1 MRTLYEILEFDAI
14 RNQVAAFCRTE
25 MARNQAAKLEHS
37 TDPIIIQEWLDETR
51 ESLDI
56 IFHYGGFGFDY
67 VHNLLPLIERAT
79 KGSILNVEELYR
91 IGSQTDAIRALYEY
105 QKQIQSFLPSTSRF
119 KQLCAQL
126 IPCKS
131 LREEIDRCITPNLE
145 ISDAASPELR
155 HIRRALIMKE
165 QAVRKQLDQLLRS
178 KSEYLSEMI
187 ITLRNDRLV
196 LPVKTAYKYALGG
209 IIHDQSDSGQTV
221 YVEPELVLSLNA
233 ELMRLKQEERD
244 EIQRILANLSAL
256 VRQNS
261 EPLERN
267 VLIFQALDFMLA
279 KGHYGKAIDG
289 SIPMISETQEVYL
302 RHARHP
308 LLPRES
314 VISNNY
320 HLGGTSPRICLIT
333 GPNTGGKTVALKTI
347 GLLSIMMQSG
357 LPIPAESDARLG
369 IFSRIY
375 VDIGDEQSLEQSLS
389 TFSSHM
395 KKLIETVQGANHQ
408 SLVLI
413 DEIGGGTDPKE
424 GESLAM
430 AILDQFE
437 QRQCILMAT
446 THYSNLKTFAVQKSS
461 FQNASMNFDESEL
474 RPTYR
479 LRQGIPGQSYAFEI
493 SERLGL
499 PKSIIQSSRNYK
511 EYYSSQAELLMETM
525 QTELNRLDDEKQLL
539 QLREKKLAEQ
549 EIEVRTQQEL
559 LQKKEEELSAKST
572 SIIANKIEEAEARI
586 DQIVLEMQTKQR
598 DGLKMHEWIDAKRQL
613 TDLQEED
620 QNIEETTVRSYAVGE
635 QVQVLSLSKTG
646 KVVRKSG
653 EEYVVLVGNVNLQ
666 VHAKQLAK
674 SHKPNASALK
684 KNQVS
689 IQADRP
695 LRTIPMELNLI
706 GLRVSEAMPLL
717 DKYLDDARQI
727 RLKSVR
733 IIHGS
738 GTGALRLAVH
748 QFLDQASFI
757 ESYRLGGAGEGGVGA
772 TVIQFKE
779 GLSK

>member
-14 RNQVAAFCRTE
+14 RNQVAAFCHTE
-25 MARNQAAKLEHS
+25 MARIQTLKLQHS
-37 TDPIIIQEWLDETR
+37 TDIVVIQEWLN
-51 ESLDI
+51 ESQEALDI
-56 IFHYGGFGFDY
+56 IYHYGGYGFDY
-67 VHNLLPLIERAT
+67 VHNLLPAIERAN
-79 KGSILNVEELYR
+79 KGSILSIEDLYR
-91 IGSQTDAIRALYEY
+91 IGSQTDAIRALLEY
-105 QKQIQSFLPSTSRF
+105 QKQIQAFLPSSSRF
-119 KQLCAQL
+119 KQLSNQL
-126 IPCKS
+126 VPCKA
-131 LREEIDRCITPNLE
+131 LRDEIDRCITPNLE
-145 ISDAASPELR
+145 IADAASSELR
-155 HIRRALIMKE
+155 HIRRTLIVKE

-178 KSEYLSEMI
+178 KSEYLSELI

-244 EIQRILANLSAL
+244 EIQRILASLSAL

-261 EPLERN
+261 ETLERN
-267 VLIFQALDFMLA
+267 VLVFQALDFMLA

-289 SIPMISETQEVYL
+289 SIPTISTSQEVFL

-308 LLPRES
+308 LLSRDT
-314 VISNNY
+314 VVANNY
-320 HLGGTSPRICLIT
+320 HLGGSNPRICLIT
-333 GPNTGGKTVALKTI
+333 GPNTGGKTVALKTV
-347 GLLSIMMQSG
+347 GLLAIMMQSG
-357 LPIPAESDARLG
+357 FPIPAENDARLG
-369 IFSRIY
+369 IFSKIF

-395 KKLIETVQGANHQ
+395 KKLIETVQEANHD

-437 QRQCILMAT
+437 QRRCILMAT
-446 THYSNLKTFAVQKSS
+446 THYSNLKTFAVQKPS
-461 FQNASMNFDESEL
+461 FQNASMNFDEQEL

-499 PKSIIQSSRNYK
+499 PKEIIFCARQYK
-511 EYYSSQAELLMETM
+511 EYYSSQAELLMEKM
-525 QTELNRLDDEKQLL
+525 QAELNRLDEEKQHLKRWTE
-539 QLREKKLAEQ
+539 QLNEQ
-549 EIEVRTQQEL
+549 EDDLINQKEHL
-559 LQKKEEELSAKST
+559 KKKEEELANKAET
-572 SIIANKIEEAEARI
+572 IIANKIAEAEV
-586 DQIVLEMQTKQR
+586 QIEEIVHQMREKQR
-598 DGLKMHEWIDAKRQL
+598 DNLKMHEWIDAKRQL
-613 TDLQEED
+613 NALHPKED
-620 QNIEETTVRSYAVGE
+620 SGEDDTPRSYELGE
-635 QVQVLSLSKTG
+635 QVQVLSLNKTG
-646 KVVRKSG
+646 KVMRKSG
-653 EEYVVLVGNVNLQ
+653 DDYVILVGKVNLQ

-674 SHKPNASALK
+674 TRQLSQKSTN
-684 KNQVS
+684 KNHVS
-689 IQADRP
+689 IQANRP
-695 LRTIPMELNLI
+695 LRSVPMELNLI

-717 DKYLDDARQI
+717 DKYLDDARQV
-727 RLKSVR
+727 RLTSVR

-772 TVIQFKE
+772 TVVQFKE
-779 GLSK
+779 GSAK